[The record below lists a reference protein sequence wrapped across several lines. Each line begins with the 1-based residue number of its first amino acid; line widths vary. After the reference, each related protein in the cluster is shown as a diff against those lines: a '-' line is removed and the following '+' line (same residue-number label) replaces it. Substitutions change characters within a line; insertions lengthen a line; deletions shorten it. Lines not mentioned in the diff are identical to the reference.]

1 MMLRL
6 LETDDCETAAGH
18 PGRAVVALLIL
29 AALVVL
35 ITSVVIAARG
45 QDGVDAT
52 WLPSTPKAAMIWT
65 VAGREAVALSPISG
79 LLSGKAGITDD
90 LRD

>member
-1 MMLRL
+1 MLSRV
-6 LETDDCETAAGH
+6 LESNDCETAVGH
-18 PGRAVVALLIL
+18 PGRAVIVLLLL

-35 ITSVVIAARG
+35 LTSVVITVRG

-52 WLPSTPKAAMIWT
+52 WLPSAPKAAMIWT